1 MPRPQDK
8 HPAIGIDLGT
18 TFSVICQLDDLGRPQ
33 TLINSEGDKITPSV
47 VFFEGDSNVVVGK
60 EAVKAVA
67 TDAEQVAECAKRDLG
82 NRFFHKTLGGRRY
95 PPEALQAWVLNKLRT
110 DAEKQIGKFAK
121 AVITVPA
128 YFDEVR
134 RKATMDAGYI
144 AGLDVL
150 DIINEPTAAAVAFG
164 FQQGF
169 MRPEHAGDARK
180 KILVY
185 DLGGGTFDVT
195 VMEIGGKDFNALA
208 TDGDVMLGGKDWD
221 QRLVDFLAEEF
232 IRRFGVDP
240 REEPNA
246 HGRLWRECEDAKRTL
261 SARTKATIAC
271 DFRGHAVRVEVT
283 RQQFQ
288 DMTKDLL
295 DRTAFTTRQTLQA
308 AGLEWKDVDRV
319 LLVGGSSRMSAV
331 VEMLRQ
337 LSGKE
342 PDCSVSPDEA
352 VAHGAAL
359 HAGLILSYTQGKS
372 PSFHI
377 RNVNSHS
384 LGVVATDAKTKR
396 PRNAILVPRNTP
408 LPVVARR
415 VFKTHKAGQKSILVQ
430 IVEGES
436 LSPDDCSQLG
446 KCSVRNLPPDLP
458 AQTPIEVRF
467 RYEENGR
474 LTVTVEVQGTGKQLK
489 HEITRENSLTQDQLD
504 SWRKYICGLAPAAEP
519 EHTNLGGEP
528 RQVQPSRQSP
538 DQAIDLRPQSRDARV
553 TDRSDSGRA
562 SESGGSSVVKKRW
575 V

>member
-1 MPRPQDK
+1 MPHPVSHK

-18 TFSVICQLDDLGRPQ
+18 TFSVISRLDDLGRPQ
-33 TLINSEGDKITPSV
+33 TLINAEGDKITPSV
-47 VFFEGDSNVVVGK
+47 VFFESDSNIVVGK
-60 EAVKAVA
+60 EAVKALA

-82 NRFFHKTLGGRRY
+82 SRFFRKSLAGRRY
-95 PPEALQAWVLNKLRT
+95 PPEAIQSWVLNKLRL
-110 DAEKQIGKFAK
+110 DAQKQIGTFAK

-134 RKATMDAGYI
+134 RKATMDAGYM
-144 AGLDVL
+144 AGLEVL

-169 MRPEHAGDARK
+169 MQPEHAGDARK
-180 KILVY
+180 RILVY

-195 VMEIGGKDFNALA
+195 VMEIGGPEFTALA

-221 QRLVDFLAEEF
+221 QRLVDFVAEEF
-232 IRRFGVDP
+232 IRKFGIDP
-240 REEPNA
+240 REDANVN
-246 HGRLWRECEDAKRTL
+246 GRLWRECEDAKRTL

-271 DFRGHAVRVEVT
+271 DVQGHAVRMEVT

-288 DMTKDLL
+288 DMTRDLL

-308 AGLEWKDVDRV
+308 AGLEWKDIDRI
-319 LLVGGSSRMSAV
+319 LLVGGSSRMPAV
-331 VEMLRQ
+331 VEILRQ

-359 HAGLILSYTQGKS
+359 HAGLILSRHQGKS
-372 PSFHI
+372 PSFQI

-384 LGVVATDAKTKR
+384 LGVVASDAKTKR
-396 PRNAILVPRNTP
+396 PRNAILIPRNTP

-415 VFKTHKAGQKSILVQ
+415 VFRTQKAAQKSILVQ

-458 AQTPIEVRF
+458 MQTPIEVRF

-474 LTVTVEVQGTGKQLK
+474 LTVMVRVEGTDKNLQ
-489 HEITRENSLTQDQLD
+489 HEITRENSLTQEQLD
-504 SWRKYICGLAPAAEP
+504 SWRQYICGLAPGAEP
-519 EHTNLGGEP
+519 STGAAGIPHDAAAGE
-528 RQVQPSRQSP
+528 STG
-538 DQAIDLRPQSRDARV
+538 IKRPFI
-553 TDRSDSGRA
+553 
-562 SESGGSSVVKKRW
+562 
-575 V
+575 